1 MRAGR
6 RCGWRR
12 AFTLVELMVVVVI
25 LGLLS
30 TMVVV
35 NYTKYL
41 SRSKCEKAR
50 TDVARLRD
58 AVVLF
63 YTSTSRYP
71 TNEEGL
77 SVLTART
84 DADEPVLAS
93 LPADPWGQAYIYVSP
108 GQRSAFEIVSLGR
121 DGRRGGTGED
131 ADLSSDTLSDPQDQP
146 TP

>member
-1 MRAGR
+1 MRTDR

-41 SRSKCEKAR
+41 SRSKREKAR

-77 SVLTART
+77 LVLTART

-93 LPADPWGQAYIYVSP
+93 LPPDPWGQAYLYVSP

-121 DGRRGGTGED
+121 DGRRGGDGED
-131 ADLSSDTLSDPQDQP
+131 ADLSSDTLTDPQDQP